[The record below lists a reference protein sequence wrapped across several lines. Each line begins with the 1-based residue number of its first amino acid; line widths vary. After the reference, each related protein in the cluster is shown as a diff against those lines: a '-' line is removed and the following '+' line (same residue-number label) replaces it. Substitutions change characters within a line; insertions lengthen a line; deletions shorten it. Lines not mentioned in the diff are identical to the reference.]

1 MSRYEKERKRNVFVK
16 ELFKKSV
23 FFLMGKEVCVCFF
36 FVTVKKEKVFVSQ

>member
-23 FFLMGKEVCVCFF
+23 FYLMGKEVCF
-36 FVTVKKEKVFVSQ
+36 FVPVKKGKVFVSQ